1 MYGLFELIRHKKE
14 ETQMRIFPIVA
25 VWIAGHF
32 TGPNAVVQI
41 EESSIR
47 SLFSPILVFV

>member
-25 VWIAGHF
+25 VWIAGHLA
-32 TGPNAVVQI
+32 GAKRGGSYRGISQ
-41 EESSIR
+41 
-47 SLFSPILVFV
+47 

>member
-1 MYGLFELIRHKKE
+1 
-14 ETQMRIFPIVA
+14 MRIFPIVA
-25 VWIAGHF
+25 VWIVGHLAGP
-32 TGPNAVVQI
+32 GAVVQI